1 MAIRKCYSFTDKNV
15 VEWID
20 KNGKSKYIS
29 QLVLEDM
36 NREGYVTKGEVVRL
50 IEEGLKNYK
59 GNVNNK
65 VDENLKQNALSLLSF

>member
-1 MAIRKCYSFTDKNV
+1 
-15 VEWID
+15 
-20 KNGKSKYIS
+20 
-29 QLVLEDM
+29 M